1 MSRLAVAGFVFTVI
15 STLAAI
21 LMIPEVRWFL
31 GLKEPQTETSTK
43 PTPQQGLSTGRPTR
57 PAKPSPLVFAT
68 KVATNGQ
75 AIDPGKTF
83 PRHIRDLY
91 AVFRADMA
99 PPGMKVNVGNPT
111 TDAYYAYL
119 KVKDNS
125 PVSSFG
131 WRWYHDGRVIN
142 EYETEV
148 QPGDEI
154 WLQRYDYSGDGIFGG
169 DDLGPGTYTTGI
181 LLGGN
186 PAMSAELT
194 IKPS

>member
-1 MSRLAVAGFVFTVI
+1 MTRLAVAGFVFTAI
-15 STLAAI
+15 SAVAAI
-21 LMIPEVRWFL
+21 LVIPEVRWFL
-31 GLKEPQTETSTK
+31 GLKDPQTETSAK
-43 PTPQQGLSTGRPTR
+43 PNPQPGPSPSPSSR

-68 KVATNGQ
+68 KVSTNGQ
-75 AIDPGKTF
+75 AVDPGTTF
-83 PRHIRDLY
+83 PSHIRDLY

-99 PPGMKVNVGNPT
+99 PPGMEVNVDDST
-111 TDAYYAYL
+111 TGAYYAYL
-119 KVKDNS
+119 KVKDDS

-131 WRWYHDGRVIN
+131 WRWYHKRRVVN

-169 DDLGPGTYTTGI
+169 DLGPGTYTIVI
-181 LLGGN
+181 LLGGD

-194 IKPS
+194 ITP